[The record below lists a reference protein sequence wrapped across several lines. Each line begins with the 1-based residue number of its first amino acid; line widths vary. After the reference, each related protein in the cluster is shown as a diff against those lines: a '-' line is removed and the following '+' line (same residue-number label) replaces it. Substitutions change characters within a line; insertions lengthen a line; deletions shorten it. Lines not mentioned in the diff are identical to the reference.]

1 MDYRLVAVV
10 MVLALMIS
18 GAFAYAGFS
27 GYNRYYYTDNYVPT
41 VYYTAPTYTY
51 VTPGYAY
58 SYPTYTYTQPYYRTA
73 SYYPTYAVT
82 NYVAPTYTYYPSYY
96 YAPIRNYN
104 GVSLYYNSDD
114 SWGISIGRGTVCG
127 YYGYC

>member
-18 GAFAYAGFS
+18 GAFAYSGFS

-41 VYYTAPTYTY
+41 VYYAAPAY
-51 VTPGYAY
+51 VY
-58 SYPTYTYTQPYYRTA
+58 SYPTYAYTPTYYG
-73 SYYPTYAVT
+73 SYYPTYVVT
-82 NYVAPTYTYYPSYY
+82 NYVAPVSYYSAPMAYYPSRSYSG
-96 YAPIRNYN
+96 ASI
-104 GVSLYYNSDD
+104 YYNSDD
-114 SWGISIGRGTVCG
+114 SWGFSFGRGTVCG